1 MELFPFH
8 FFRNKLL
15 KMRKY
20 ALLLILLLLQQVL
33 PAQEAK
39 RIVSLVP
46 WVTKSLYVMGEQQR
60 LVGCTS
66 YCPVQESDHIPVIAN
81 AMNVNIEKTFS
92 LKPDVV
98 IASSLNKPEIIDN
111 LKKLGIKV
119 VMQPYPES
127 FDEICSYFVQIGDLV
142 GQGVKAR
149 EIVNQQKTRLTKLKA
164 SFPAGKN
171 QKVLI
176 QIGAKPLFCAVPN
189 TFMEDFIRFS
199 GGKNIAE
206 ELKLGSITREYVLKQ
221 NPDVIFIV
229 TMGVVAQ
236 EEKDTWLKYS
246 SLSASKSKK
255 IFVLDADKTCSPTPV
270 LFVDALEEMIGLMYR

>member
-1 MELFPFH
+1 MKKRYFILT
-8 FFRNKLL
+8 
-15 KMRKY
+15 
-20 ALLLILLLLQQVL
+20 ILLVVQMIVQAQQ
-33 PAQEAK
+33 AK

-46 WVTKSLYVMGEQQR
+46 WVTKSLYLMGQQSR

-66 YCPVQESDHIPVIAN
+66 FCPVEASDHIPVVAN
-81 AMNVNIEKTFS
+81 AMSVNIEKTFT

-98 IASSLNKPEIIDN
+98 IASSLNKPETIDN

-119 VMQPYPES
+119 VMQPYPQS
-127 FDEICSYFVQIGDLV
+127 FDEICTYFVQIGDLV
-142 GQGVKAR
+142 GQGDKAR
-149 EIVNQQKTRLTKLKA
+149 EVVNQQRTRLAKLKA

-171 QKVLI
+171 PKVLI

-206 ELKLGSITREYVLKQ
+206 ELNLGSVTREYVLKQ

-229 TMGVVAQ
+229 TMGIVAQ
-236 EEKDTWLKYS
+236 EEKDTWLSYQ

-255 IFVLDADKTCSPTPV
+255 IFILDADKTCSPTPI
-270 LFVDALEEMIGLMYR
+270 LFVDALEEMIKLMY